1 MMARSSLSHLPTA
14 VPSDVRPKYEA
25 ITALTDAFCKQH
37 LNEEYA
43 EMCRRL
49 AAALARRRPTPF
61 VRGREAVWACG
72 IVRTIGW
79 VNILDDPSQSPHMK
93 LIDIDPK
100 FGVANST
107 GQGKS
112 KAIRRMLGI
121 GRLNPD
127 WTMPSRYADN
137 PLVWNV
143 EIDGMLVD
151 IRQESREQQEAAFQE
166 GLIPYIPADQTT
178 PAHLTTDHRTGRRM
192 KRANEQLLE
201 EVTYSH
207 LAAFL
212 RSGGTLEV
220 GEDFSLGGFARIRK
234 GNRTVVVDTAYRD
247 FAAIL
252 KAMDSKA
259 RDSFEDSGGLEHQGA
274 SECPG

>member
-1 MMARSSLSHLPTA
+1 MMVRRKSPHSSEVPT
-14 VPSDVRPKYEA
+14 DVRLRYEA
-25 ITALTDAFCKQH
+25 IIALTDAFCRRY

-49 AAALARRRPTPF
+49 AAALARRRPTPLR
-61 VRGREAVWACG
+61 RGRKDVWACG

-79 VNILDDPSQSPHMK
+79 ANILDDPSQSPHMK

-112 KAIRRMLGI
+112 MAIKRMFGI

-127 WTMPSRYADN
+127 WTLPSRYADN

-166 GLIPYIPADQTT
+166 GLIPYIPADQKTIADNETDEPPGGPSLDCLEGGMFGALLDFHQKAMTLLRTANLDDEKVRTVGERLHLLMNETT
-178 PAHLTTDHRTGRRM
+178 EHIKRTRDLNIQPRLDSM
-192 KRANEQLLE
+192 YE
-201 EVTYSH
+201 EVKRLVDDLTK
-207 LAAFL
+207 
-212 RSGGTLEV
+212 GTEV
-220 GEDFSLGGFARIRK
+220 GE
-234 GNRTVVVDTAYRD
+234 
-247 FAAIL
+247 
-252 KAMDSKA
+252 
-259 RDSFEDSGGLEHQGA
+259 E
-274 SECPG
+274 

>member
-1 MMARSSLSHLPTA
+1 MMARSNLSHLPTA

-25 ITALTDAFCKQH
+25 ITALTDAFCTQH

-49 AAALARRRPTPF
+49 TAALARRRPTPLR
-61 VRGREAVWACG
+61 RGRKDVWACG

-127 WTMPSRYADN
+127 WTLPSRYADN

-143 EIDGMLVD
+143 EIDETLVD

-178 PAHLTTDHRTGRRM
+178 PDHLTTGHRTARRM
-192 KRANEQLLE
+192 KSANEQLLE
-201 EVTYSH
+201 EVTYPH
-207 LAAFL
+207 LASFL

-234 GNRTVVVDTAYRD
+234 GNKTIVVDSAYQD

-252 KAMDSKA
+252 KQMDSTAKNHL
-259 RDSFEDSGGLEHQGA
+259 EETSGGLEHQGA
-274 SECPG
+274 SE